1 MKPIAKHDQII
12 ALIVALLVV
21 IAASVWPDAAHAFF
35 QYNWEFLGSVFALVW
50 DKLWFFGATFL
61 ITRLLLSVYRRLA
74 KQYEITPAQ
83 SLLVGCVMTAGLVV
97 GWFGGGLQGV
107 ATGVALYGVALLA
120 ISFFARS
127 R

>member
-1 MKPIAKHDQII
+1 MKKEIKNDA
-12 ALIVALLVV
+12 VVSLVV
-21 IAASVWPDAAHAFF
+21 AALVAVVASIWPEAAHAFI
-35 QYNWEFLGSVFALVW
+35 QYNWDFLGSVFALVW

-61 ITRLLLSVYRRLA
+61 ITRFLLSVYRRLA

-83 SLLVGCVMTAGLVV
+83 SLLVGCVMAAGLVV